1 MSRQLANIGLAR
13 LLIISA
19 LIVLTV
25 LLLTTK
31 YFVLAA
37 VPSILVVASLVM
49 SKQPQ
54 IGVYI
59 LVFMIPFGAFR
70 KIMVGGVE
78 INLAWIVAGGT
89 FLIFIADRIIHK
101 KSFNDLRN
109 PVSMWLSLFFLVA
122 IISTW
127 LSPYLAASI
136 KDFKLWIASLLY
148 ILLVLALVPK
158 HGFRKT
164 LPKLIILSV
173 AVSTFLG
180 NLDYLFGLSLFTED
194 HLGGNLT
201 RNVGATIDP
210 NNLSLMI
217 IASMPIIV
225 HGFLYA
231 KRAISKLAYAALLIN
246 AVLGIGL
253 TFSRGGFLVF
263 VVISAL
269 IVFEFRHFFRVKYI
283 GFILLGI
290 SISLTTFVVVMPD
303 SFWQRQTSLTSWE
316 DSSLVRRASYL
327 EVASD
332 AFLERPLFGHG
343 LDSFYQIYAQT
354 QYAKI
359 DKESGK
365 VLGRYAHNSYLE
377 ILVGTGIIGLIT
389 FLMLLFTAL
398 RAFTI
403 AKQRYL
409 KAGMIEEADFI
420 AGLRLFLFA
429 TLFYLLIFSETHHKF
444 MLVGLALSQLA
455 LRYSTIDLVEKK
467 QHG

>member
-70 KIMVGGVE
+70 KIMVGSVE

-101 KSFNDLRN
+101 KPFNDLRN
-109 PVSMWLSLFFLVA
+109 PVSLWLGLFFLVA

-127 LSPYLAASI
+127 LSPYMAASV
-136 KDFKLWIASLLY
+136 KDFKLWIAALLY
-148 ILLVLALVPK
+148 ILVVIALVPR
-158 HGFRKT
+158 HGFRNT
-164 LPKLIILSV
+164 IPKIIIISV
-173 AVSTFLG
+173 AISTLLG
-180 NLDYLFGLSLFTED
+180 NIDYLFGINLFTQE
-194 HLGGNLT
+194 HMGGELT

-217 IASMPIIV
+217 IATLPIII

-231 KRAISKLAYAALLIN
+231 KRPISKLAYGVLLAN

-263 VVISAL
+263 VIISAL
-269 IVFEFRHFFRVKYI
+269 IAFEFRHFFKVKYI
-283 GFILLGI
+283 GFILLGL

-332 AFLERPLFGHG
+332 AFIERPFFGHG
-343 LDSFYQIYAQT
+343 LDSFYRIYAQT

-359 DKESGK
+359 DKETGK
-365 VLGRYAHNSYLE
+365 ILGRYAHNSYIE
-377 ILVGTGIIGLIT
+377 ILVGTGIIGLIS
-389 FLMLLFTAL
+389 FLMLLMTAL
-398 RAFTI
+398 RAFTT
-403 AKQRYL
+403 AKNRYL
-409 KAGMIEEADFI
+409 NANMQEEADYI
-420 AGLRLFLFA
+420 ASLRLFLFA

-455 LRYSTIDLVEKK
+455 LRYSQTALDESK
-467 QHG
+467 QNG

>member
-1 MSRQLANIGLAR
+1 MSRQIANFGLSR

-19 LIVLTV
+19 LLALTV
-25 LLLTTK
+25 LILSSK

-37 VPSILVVASLVM
+37 IPSLAILATLVM
-49 SKQPQ
+49 SKRPQ

-59 LVFMIPFGAFR
+59 LIFMIPFGAFR
-70 KIMVGGVE
+70 KIMVGSTE
-78 INLAWIVAGGT
+78 INLAWLVAGGT
-89 FLIFIADRIIHK
+89 FLIFLADRIIHK
-101 KSFNDLRN
+101 KSFRDLRN
-109 PVSMWLSLFFLVA
+109 LVSLWLGLFFLIA
-122 IISTW
+122 IVSTW
-127 LSPYLAASI
+127 LSPHIAASI
-136 KDFKLWIASLLY
+136 KDFKLWIAALLY
-148 ILLVLALVPK
+148 IILVLALVPK
-158 HGFRKT
+158 QGFRKT
-164 LPKLIILSV
+164 VPKLIIISV
-173 AVSTFLG
+173 AISTFLG
-180 NLDYLFGLSLFTED
+180 NIDYLFGLSLFTED
-194 HLGGNLT
+194 HMGGDLT

-217 IASMPIIV
+217 IASMPIIM

-231 KRAISKLAYAALLIN
+231 KRPISKLAYAMLLAN

-263 VVISAL
+263 VVVSAL
-269 IVFEFRHFFRVKYI
+269 IAFEFRHFFKVKFI

-290 SISLTTFVVVMPD
+290 SVSLSAFVIIMPD
-303 SFWQRQTSLTSWE
+303 TFWQRQTSLTSWE

-359 DKESGK
+359 DKETGK
-365 VLGRYAHNSYLE
+365 ILGRYAHNSYLE
-377 ILVGTGIIGLIT
+377 ILVGTGIIGLIA

-398 RAFTI
+398 KAFTI

-409 KAGMIEEADFI
+409 MANMKEEADFI
-420 AGLRLFLFA
+420 ACLRLFLFA

-455 LRYSTIDLVEKK
+455 LRYSQIDLIENKK
-467 QHG
+467 NG